1 MIAFSICDSFHE
13 ISGKEE
19 VERRCVNQFYSAL
32 HLLYLIRAS
41 VPSPLRS
48 FLLQRSSINC
58 ALHIVVYTIL
68 YQIKTT
74 IKYPICVYT
83 IPIPVYLI

>member
-19 VERRCVNQFYSAL
+19 VERGCVNQFYSAL
-32 HLLYLIRAS
+32 HLLYLIGAS

-48 FLLQRSSINC
+48 ILLQWSSINC
-58 ALHIVVYTIL
+58 SLHIVYTYDMKRQLECIYRVSSSSFRIEL
-68 YQIKTT
+68 T
-74 IKYPICVYT
+74 
-83 IPIPVYLI
+83 